1 MDGQSGSGSG
11 EQELFRPEE
20 TDSRD
25 LWLEEIRYQR
35 RQERRRRQQPIAWS
49 YRPDPRQ
56 RDLARLLSAIVAD
69 GPTERK
75 LFGDDDVPGGIDD
88 DDDPDWDKESF

>member
-1 MDGQSGSGSG
+1 MLRNSSRPVGLTTESL
-11 EQELFRPEE
+11 ELL
-20 TDSRD
+20 SRLAD
-25 LWLEEIRYQR
+25 RLELS
-35 RQERRRRQQPIAWS
+35 A
-49 YRPDPRQ
+49 DPRQ

-88 DDDPDWDKESF
+88 DDDPDWDKEPS